1 MNCVTNIP
9 NWGLYF
15 LQQNNIQKKIAKT
28 LELDKPDLEKSE
40 DTAMGLKIVE
50 KKTLVVDDTEIEPPS
65 IVKSI

>member
-28 LELDKPDLEKSE
+28 LELDKSDVEKSE
-40 DTAMGLKIVE
+40 DTTIGLKIVE
-50 KKTLVVDDTEIEPPS
+50 KKPPVVDDAEIEPPS
-65 IVKSI
+65 IVTSI

>member
-28 LELDKPDLEKSE
+28 LELDKSDVEKSE
-40 DTAMGLKIVE
+40 DTAIGLKIVE
-50 KKTLVVDDTEIEPPS
+50 KKPPVVNDAEIEPPS
-65 IVKSI
+65 LVTSI